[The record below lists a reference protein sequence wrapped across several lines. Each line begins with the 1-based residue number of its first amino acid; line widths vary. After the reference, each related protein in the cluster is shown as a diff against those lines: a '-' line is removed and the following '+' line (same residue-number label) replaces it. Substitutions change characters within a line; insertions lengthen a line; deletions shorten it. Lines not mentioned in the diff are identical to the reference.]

1 MSVSV
6 VCRKTDIT
14 DDNHNNGGTIFTG
27 RRQNSH
33 PESGTMGIKISPL

>member
-14 DDNHNNGGTIFTG
+14 DDNDNNDRPIFTG

-33 PESGTMGIKISPL
+33 PESETISIKNPPL

>member
-1 MSVSV
+1 MSVPV

-14 DDNHNNGGTIFTG
+14 DDNDKNDESIFAG

-33 PESGTMGIKISPL
+33 PESETMGIKTPPL